1 MSELVTKSVP
11 QERQEQ
17 KTETRTGV
25 ARIAGFAL
33 IAIAVAVLAI
43 LGAVVRLGAKPK
55 QRQVPAEVAR
65 LW

>member
-43 LGAVVRLGAKPK
+43 LGAVVL
-55 QRQVPAEVAR
+55 
-65 LW
+65 

>member
-43 LGAVVRLGAKPK
+43 LGAVALRRKAKTTTST
-55 QRQVPAEVAR
+55 R
-65 LW
+65 